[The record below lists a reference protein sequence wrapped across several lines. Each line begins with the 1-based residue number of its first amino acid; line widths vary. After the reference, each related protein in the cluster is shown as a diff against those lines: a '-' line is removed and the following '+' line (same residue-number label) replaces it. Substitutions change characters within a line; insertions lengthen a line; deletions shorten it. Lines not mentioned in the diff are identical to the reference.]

1 MTRAIAR
8 ATLFRNKKVYA
19 WWKIPAKCF
28 KICHI
33 LYIRKPKVAVSVFH
47 FVLLYFFPL
56 MNALV
61 YVDRVQ
67 VNKIFFLQQLH
78 NRQLA
83 FWIRYVSQNIFDVLQ
98 DLATELNQ
106 VVPSNWLSEL
116 ATNLGQTNWRSKK
129 QNKIQVVLAWIGLFF
144 GEKIPL
150 FVDY

>member
-8 ATLFRNKKVYA
+8 ATLFRKKKAYA